1 MKDSKKEFNKNLLW
15 FSITSA
21 FKDYVVHEP
30 MVSLGNSFELPRL
43 IRQLGWRVIYA
54 CTDGPVSLSRE
65 LRILNGFIRYI
76 LRMRKHHG
84 DMFVVK
90 YLKSCHLAVQKS
102 IGLDLIKGPR
112 DLEPDLPLP
121 RYSSSRLPR
130 FIPLSDRRAIKAGN
144 SFRIRYWLTLFG
156 LYRIL
161 KVPGVFKL
169 NTITDPFSG
178 KDIVLKRVCEDL
190 RWYTLRNSH
199 RFNKTILER
208 EYGVL
213 PIEKSSPSFQ
223 SSWKGT
229 ISDPKRLKSLGL
241 DLAIETFLR
250 SIGQS
255 KLLLAFNRLKDL
267 KYAPHR
273 DASKDVYGLMGQ
285 LAIKEEA
292 AGKIRVFALVD
303 VWTQSCLKPLHEM
316 LFSFLKSLPNDGTFD
331 QTASVKR
338 AAEKAKK
345 ANCSFGYDLSAA
357 TDRLPIALQVE
368 ILSALIGDEGA
379 SAWRSLLVDREYRF
393 AKNAKLPDDTFKY
406 AVGQPMGALSSW
418 AMLAVTHHF
427 IVQLAWQLEKS
438 RVQDPHISET
448 EFGRKWVENPLDDWF
463 EDYELLGDDIVIFNP
478 GVARFYLMIMSD
490 LGVGIN
496 LSKSVVAKVNSFEFA
511 KTSFYKGTNVSGVS
525 WKMFISQ
532 NNNMGRVNI
541 LYQLLQKY
549 DLKHPLRYIKRVLQ
563 KNIIEQGAI
572 KFNLLALLTMFCS
585 SKRLSFEDLLKTMM
599 EPMDKPRRNILRDAQ
614 LFINEGYASLLIC
627 ALLKG
632 LPLPLRS
639 DRIIE
644 RVFESD
650 VDWFNIS
657 LLNRITKIKQKLGDS
672 EGMLKRFVGLMVEE
686 MVPGFIPEGHKEIF
700 FEDIL
705 TLDDFDEKEITP
717 EMRDLYYFIWD
728 WVVRLFGDLQFYET
742 GSVDKTVSTLQDLIL
757 VNEKFDRLVEVL
769 DLITRAS
776 NKLEGLT
783 VSRVTKDSPLKT
795 LRFLKDVD
803 KLRNE
808 IVKREKS
815 KWWVDRSEERFVEE
829 TTSQLNLE
837 RDLRIRY
844 L

>member
-1 MKDSKKEFNKNLLW
+1 MKENTKKDSKNLLW

-65 LRILNGFIRYI
+65 LRILNGFVRYI

-102 IGLDLIKGPR
+102 IGLDHVKGPR

-121 RYSSSRLPR
+121 RYTTSKLPR
-130 FIPLSDRRAIKAGN
+130 FIPLGDRRAIKAGN

-161 KVPGVFKL
+161 RVPGVFKL

-190 RWYTLRNSH
+190 RWFTLRNSQ
-199 RFNKTILER
+199 RFDKTILSR

-213 PIEKSSPSFQ
+213 PIEKASPTFQ
-223 SSWKGT
+223 SSWKGAV
-229 ISDPKRLKSLGL
+229 SDPKRLTSLGL
-241 DLAIETFLR
+241 DTAIEDLLR
-250 SIGQS
+250 AFNQS
-255 KLLLAFNRLKDL
+255 KLLLAFDRLKNL
-267 KYAPHR
+267 KYAPIR
-273 DASKDVYGLMGQ
+273 EPSKDVHGLMGQ
-285 LAIKEEA
+285 LAVKEEA

-316 LFSFLKSLPNDGTFD
+316 LFAFLKTLPNDGTFD

-368 ILSALIGDEGA
+368 ILAALIGDSGA
-379 SAWRSLLVDREYRF
+379 LAWKNLLVGRDYRF
-393 AKNAKLPDDTFKY
+393 AANAKLPDDTYRY

-438 RVQDPHISET
+438 RVQDPQITED
-448 EFGRKWVENPLDDWF
+448 EFGEKWVHNPLSDWF
-463 EDYELLGDDIVIFNP
+463 DGYELLGDDIVIFNP

-496 LSKSVVAKVNSFEFA
+496 LSKSIVAKTNSFEFA
-511 KTSFYKGTNVSGVS
+511 KSAYFKGTNVSGVS

-541 LYQLLQKY
+541 LYQLLAKY
-549 DLKHPLRYIKRVLQ
+549 ELKHPMRYIRRVISKSLT
-563 KNIIEQGAI
+563 EEGAI
-572 KFNLLALLTMFCS
+572 KFNLLALLSMFCS
-585 SKRLSFEDLLKTMM
+585 SKRLSFEELLKTMM

-614 LFINEGYASLLIC
+614 LFINEGYASLLIV

-644 RVFESD
+644 RVFASD
-650 VDWFNIS
+650 VDWFNIA
-657 LLNRITKIKQKLGDS
+657 LLSRITKIKQKLGDT
-672 EGMLKRFVGLMVEE
+672 EGMIKRFVGLMVED
-686 MVPGFIPEGHKEIF
+686 MVPGFVPEGHKEIF

-705 TLDDFDEKEITP
+705 TLDDFDEKEVVP
-717 EMRDLYYFIWD
+717 EMRDLYYFLWD
-728 WVVRLFGDLQFYET
+728 WVVNLFGDLRFYES

-769 DLITRAS
+769 DLVTRAS

-783 VSRVTKDSPLKT
+783 VSRITKDSPLKT

-808 IVKREKS
+808 IVKRENS